1 MHQASHFPWP
11 WNLPG
16 SFRDQSE
23 RQKEEG
29 ALAPWCPGPESPNVA
44 SGSRAWGGRAAAA
57 PQEARQMVFPGNCF
71 RHPGSFLPSVSPILT
86 SAHSASSMRPDSGG
100 PGTDA
105 GRILGAS
112 VCKIG
117 REAAWP
123 RSLHLDTRDT
133 QRISQ
138 SVDH

>member
-11 WNLPG
+11 WNLPC

-23 RQKEEG
+23 RQKEAG
-29 ALAPWCPGPESPNVA
+29 ALAPWCPGPESPKVA
-44 SGSRAWGGRAAAA
+44 SGSRARGGRAAAA

-71 RHPGSFLPSVSPILT
+71 RHPGSFLPSVLPILT